1 MNYRGHER
9 CFACRERFC
18 LPDIKAVNGAL
29 EADLLME
36 KRHEGWIGI
45 PHGGI
50 GISAV
55 LDLADLCWLQHKG
68 TNLPFPYTISLKFV
82 DRCHLGDVLH
92 LRAEL
97 DDDQGQVAFRMQRP
111 GQRQSYIA
119 GTVEPVDRFEAGETI
134 NLPPLAE
141 IEQHGSLTPLSIYD
155 NCFIC
160 GNHRSAP
167 GMQRRFFMLDYNDR
181 HYILAKFGFDAG
193 DAQIAASFQQAEG
206 VLHPGVIGAVLDEI
220 CGWSGFIKHELFGVT
235 VRLQI
240 SFKRPVFV
248 SEKLLFA
255 AVEPEVRGRGDRR
268 LYRARGFLVA
278 VSDAGSYE
286 TVATA
291 AGQWLALPVLREQ
304 FYETRI
310 EEDLSLISF

>member
-1 MNYRGHER
+1 MNYRGHEK

-18 LPDIKAVNGAL
+18 LPDIRVIDGAL

-36 KRHEGWIGI
+36 KKHEGWIGI

-55 LDLADLCWLQHKG
+55 LDLADLCWLRHKG
-68 TNLPFPYTISLKFV
+68 TNLPFPYTISLKFG
-82 DRCHLGDVLH
+82 DRCRLGDVLH

-97 DDDQGQVAFRMQRP
+97 DDGQSQVAFRMQRP

-119 GTVEPVDRFEAGETI
+119 GTVEPNSEFEDGEI
-134 NLPPLAE
+134 IDLPPLAE
-141 IEQHGSLTPLSIYD
+141 IERHATLTPLSIYD

-167 GMQRRFFMLDYNDR
+167 GMQRRFFQADFKER
-181 HYILAKFGFDAG
+181 HFILAKFGFDPR
-193 DAQIAASFQQAEG
+193 DATIAKRFQQAEG

-235 VRLQI
+235 VRLQL
-240 SFKRPVFV
+240 SFKRPVLV

-255 AVEPEVRGRGDRR
+255 AVEPEVRGRGNRR

-286 TVATA
+286 TVAMA

>member
-1 MNYRGHER
+1 MNYRGHEK

-18 LPDIKAVNGAL
+18 LPEIRVVDGAL
-29 EADLLME
+29 EADLLMG
-36 KRHEGWIGI
+36 KKHEGWIGI

-68 TNLPFPYTISLKFV
+68 ANLPFPYTILLKFG
-82 DRCHLGDVLH
+82 DRCSLGD
-92 LRAEL
+92 EL
-97 DDDQGQVAFRMQRP
+97 CIHAGLSDDQQQVVFRMQRP

-119 GTVEPVDRFEAGETI
+119 GTVEPATEFTAGESI
-134 NLPPLAE
+134 DLPPLAE
-141 IEQHGSLTPLSIYD
+141 IEQHGFLTPLSIYD

-167 GMQRRFFMLDYNDR
+167 GMQRRFFMLDYHDR
-181 HYILAKFGFDAG
+181 HYILAKFGFAANDA
-193 DAQIAASFQQAEG
+193 AIAEKFQQAEG

-220 CGWSGFIKHELFGVT
+220 CGWSGFIKYELFGVT

-240 SFKRPVFV
+240 SFKRPVSV

-268 LYRARGFLVA
+268 LYRAQGCLLAVA
-278 VSDAGSYE
+278 SDGSYE
-286 TVATA
+286 TVAVA
-291 AGQWLALPVLREQ
+291 SGQWLALPALRDQ

-310 EEDLSLISF
+310 EEDLSRISF